1 MNILIIFVLIFTFT
15 LKANGAD
22 CDNAAATENVTSIF
36 PGCMPTSDGNM
47 TSNPTFTSTTEMHVT
62 VNTPSISNLTNTST
76 ILSKSENKADRDGK
90 MLNNCNETN
99 KQLEQK
105 VEGSFKL
112 NLVMILVFI
121 LGVICSTIIFSTVL
135 CFVVICDR
143 CRKTDANTDKEGI
156 TLEGVRSGNDQLM
169 MQSDEDQADEQ
180 APLQVQSPVEVSTNT
195 SEINSGTKEEMKISG
210 TEQTEGAGEVN
221 EVDYASIN
229 YSLLQK
235 KDNGGLKPQKVESDY
250 AEIQLKKMSEG
261 EEVETLQDG
270 EKQGGE
276 KQDDVKKHE
285 VNQDGVNQG
294 LDVVTE
300 SQKQVELQEVQ
311 V

>member
-105 VEGSFKL
+105 
-112 NLVMILVFI
+112 
-121 LGVICSTIIFSTVL
+121 
-135 CFVVICDR
+135 
-143 CRKTDANTDKEGI
+143 DAEKQMQTQTKK
-156 TLEGVRSGNDQLM
+156 LM

>member
-15 LKANGAD
+15 LKAKGTN
-22 CDNAAATENVTSIF
+22 NTTATTNVIDHSSGNFTNQ
-36 PGCMPTSDGNM
+36 DGTM
-47 TSNPTFTSTTEMHVT
+47 TSNLIFASTTKMHMADT
-62 VNTPSISNLTNTST
+62 TTTSC
-76 ILSKSENKADRDGK
+76 NDK
-90 MLNNCNETN
+90 MLDMKT
-99 KQLEQK
+99 
-105 VEGSFKL
+105 VF
-112 NLVMILVFI
+112 IFI
-121 LGVICSTIIFSTVL
+121 LGVFSSTVIFSTVL
-135 CFVVICDR
+135 CFVSICSR
-143 CRKTDANTDKEGI
+143 CRKTDANTDKEGT
-156 TLEGVRSGNDQLM
+156 TLVSVKSGHDQLM
-169 MQSDEDQADEQ
+169 MKSDEDQADEQ

-195 SEINSGTKEEMKISG
+195 SEINNGTKEEMTISG

-235 KDNGGLKPQKVESDY
+235 KDNEGLKPQKVESDY

-285 VNQDGVNQG
+285 VQQDGLNRC
-294 LDVVTE
+294 LDGGTE
-300 SQKQVELQEVQ
+300 SHKHVELQEVQ

>member
-1 MNILIIFVLIFTFT
+1 
-15 LKANGAD
+15 
-22 CDNAAATENVTSIF
+22 
-36 PGCMPTSDGNM
+36 
-47 TSNPTFTSTTEMHVT
+47 
-62 VNTPSISNLTNTST
+62 
-76 ILSKSENKADRDGK
+76 
-90 MLNNCNETN
+90 
-99 KQLEQK
+99 
-105 VEGSFKL
+105 
-112 NLVMILVFI
+112 
-121 LGVICSTIIFSTVL
+121 
-135 CFVVICDR
+135 
-143 CRKTDANTDKEGI
+143 
-156 TLEGVRSGNDQLM
+156 M

-270 EKQGGE
+270 EKQ
-276 KQDDVKKHE
+276 DDVKKHE
-285 VNQDGVNQG
+285 VNQDGGNQG
-294 LDVVTE
+294 LDGVTE

>member
-36 PGCMPTSDGNM
+36 PD
-47 TSNPTFTSTTEMHVT
+47 
-62 VNTPSISNLTNTST
+62 TST